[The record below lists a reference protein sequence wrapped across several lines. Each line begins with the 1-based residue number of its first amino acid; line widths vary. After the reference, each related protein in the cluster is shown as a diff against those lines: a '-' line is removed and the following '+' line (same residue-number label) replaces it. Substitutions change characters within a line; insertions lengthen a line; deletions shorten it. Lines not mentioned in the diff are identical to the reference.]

1 MQALATWAGGTVGE
15 GSLWKGVEVP
25 RAVVSSLLL
34 ALFLV
39 VASPASAG
47 PGSNPNAEFIADLVC
62 EEVVSTQE
70 KVTCQRCRNS
80 WDAPVNNTKNVAN
93 QSYPLAPAFVLAAG
107 ETRTFEG
114 TLQVPG
120 GSPPS
125 FTGPSVR
132 YEWKIRGRLEAFGN
146 DPDSG
151 FQSLRVGTR

>member
-1 MQALATWAGGTVGE
+1 MGILDKLKTATN
-15 GSLWKGVEVP
+15 
-25 RAVVSSLLL
+25 VVSGGGAKVSIEYPTHTV
-34 ALFLV
+34 F
-39 VASPASAG
+39 
-47 PGSNPNAEFIADLVC
+47 PGEPVQVRVTVMSSGGEVKSKGIYADLVC